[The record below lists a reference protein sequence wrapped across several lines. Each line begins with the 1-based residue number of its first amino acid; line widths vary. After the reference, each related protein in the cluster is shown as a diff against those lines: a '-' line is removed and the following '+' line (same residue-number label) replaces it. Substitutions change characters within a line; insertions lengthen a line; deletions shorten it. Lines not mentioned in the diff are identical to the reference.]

1 MRAEVVVVDGPD
13 AVPVPDLVQLLRA
26 ALDGTGPALLPVPG
40 GPAAD
45 RVLDAAGLDRP
56 VPDGTA
62 LLLPTSGSTGTPKVV
77 ELPASALL
85 AGARATHARVGP
97 PGRWLLALPLT
108 HVAGWQVLVR
118 GLLAAPS
125 EQVPVTLTPG
135 PFTAAALVDALDD
148 ADPAPRWASLVPTQL
163 ARVLDDEPA
172 TRAAQALTVL
182 LGGAAAPQR
191 LLDRAAAAGV
201 RVVTT
206 YGSTETSG
214 GCVYD
219 GHPLDGV
226 QVAVD
231 GGRLRIGG
239 EVVATGYR
247 DGSPGFATRDG
258 TRWFT
263 TSDLARTGDGGRV
276 EVLGRADDVVV
287 TGGENVSPA
296 AVERVLHGVA
306 GVDAAVVVGV
316 PDDEW
321 GQVVVAVV
329 AGSPVPDLD
338 VLRTAVAERLG
349 RAHAPRHLVVVDELP
364 LLGIGKPDRRA
375 AAALA
380 ARTLVR

>member
-13 AVPVPDLVQLLRA
+13 AVAVPDLVERLRA

-45 RVLDAAGLDRP
+45 RVLDAARLDRP

-125 EQVPVTLTPG
+125 EQVPVTLPPG
-135 PFTAAALVDALDD
+135 PFTAAALVAALDD

-172 TRAAQALTVL
+172 TRAAEALTVL

-191 LLDRAAAAGV
+191 PLDRAACAGV
-201 RVVTT
+201 RVITT

-219 GHPLDGV
+219 GRPLDGV
-226 QVAVD
+226 HVAVD
-231 GGRLRIGG
+231 AGRLRIGG
-239 EVVATGYR
+239 DVVAAGYR
-247 DGSPGFATRDG
+247 DGSPGFATEDG

-263 TSDLARTGDGGRV
+263 TSDLARIDDGRV

-316 PDDEW
+316 ADDEW

-329 AGSPVPDLD
+329 SGSPVPDLE

-349 RAHAPRHLVVVDELP
+349 RAHAPRHLVVVDEVP

-375 AAALA
+375 AAELA